1 MRNQSTHLQAGTFLV
16 LNGTEK
22 PNTTVSNQVFWFMVP
37 SIESMKMMCIKA
49 AGGILVILTGR

>member
-16 LNGTEK
+16 LNG
-22 PNTTVSNQVFWFMVP
+22 TTVSNQVFWFMVP